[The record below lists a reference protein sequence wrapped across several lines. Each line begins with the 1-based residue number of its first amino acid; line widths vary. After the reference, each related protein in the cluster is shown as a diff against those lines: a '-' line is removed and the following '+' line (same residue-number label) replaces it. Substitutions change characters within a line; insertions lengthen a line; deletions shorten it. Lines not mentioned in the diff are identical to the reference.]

1 MTTRTEFQAAL
12 AALIAEL
19 QPTIDDD
26 YRAYDDSDSDEPSM
40 LLTIGVDAKGWSW
53 QTGDNSYTG
62 GAYSRADWGVVALTR
77 DADAET
83 LAAELLSNLESC
95 ADDETVFFYDTGE
108 SQS

>member
-1 MTTRTEFQAAL
+1 MTTRTEFQAEL
-12 AALIAEL
+12 ADLIRGL
-19 QPTIDDD
+19 QPTIGDD

-40 LLTIGVDAKGWSW
+40 LLIIGVDAKGWGW

-62 GAYSRADWGVVALTR
+62 GAYSYANRGFVALTR

-83 LAAELLSNLESC
+83 LAAELLSDLESW
-95 ADDETVFFYDTGE
+95 AYDEAVFFYDTGE

>member
-1 MTTRTEFQAAL
+1 MKTRTEFQATL

-26 YRAYDDSDSDEPSM
+26 YRACDDSDEPSM
-40 LLTIGVDAKGWSW
+40 LLTIGVDAKGWGW

-62 GAYSRADWGVVALTR
+62 GAYSQANYWGVVTLTR
-77 DADAET
+77 YEDAET
-83 LAAELLSNLESC
+83 LAAELLSDLESC
-95 ADDETVFFYDTGE
+95 ADDETVFFYNTGE